1 MLQWFARTEL
11 LQETEDKEF
20 NDTAFLAKGSRME
33 EFYKD
38 FMYS

>member
-1 MLQWFARTEL
+1 MLQWFASAEP
-11 LQETEDKEF
+11 LQETEKEF

-38 FMYS
+38 FVYG